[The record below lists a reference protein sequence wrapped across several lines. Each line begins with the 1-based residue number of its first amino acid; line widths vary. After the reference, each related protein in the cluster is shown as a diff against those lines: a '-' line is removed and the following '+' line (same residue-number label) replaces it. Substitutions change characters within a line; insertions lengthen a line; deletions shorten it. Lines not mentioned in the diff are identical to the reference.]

1 MSTIAVTTRPKS
13 SSAAVERLRKEG
25 ILPMAILRRTRTTDL
40 IQANARELRDVLSG
54 KEGLK
59 IFPLEVEGGD
69 KMKVVVK
76 QIDRHPIT
84 RKVTTMVL
92 QEVQDTDV
100 IKISIP
106 IVSSGAPR
114 AVAKNQ
120 AALIQ
125 GTSSVDVQ
133 GMVKDLPDVINV
145 DLSKMRQ
152 NDRILLGE
160 VALPEG
166 VVYITSP
173 EAVIASTVQMRGMAD
188 FNDDIAEAGDA
199 PAEAPA
205 EA

>member
-25 ILPMAILRRTRTTDL
+25 ILPMAILRRSRTTDL

-54 KEGLK
+54 KDGLK

-106 IVSSGAPR
+106 IVSSGTPK

-125 GTSSVDVQ
+125 GTSTVDVQ
-133 GMVKDLPDVINV
+133 GMVKDLPDTINV
-145 DLSKMRQ
+145 DLSRMKQ

-160 VALPEG
+160 VPLPEG
-166 VVYITSP
+166 VVFITST

-188 FNDDIAEAGDA
+188 FKDDADEAS
-199 PAEAPA
+199 EAPA

>member
-54 KEGLK
+54 KQGLK

-106 IVSSGAPR
+106 IVSSGTPKVSPRTRPPSSRAP
-114 AVAKNQ
+114 
-120 AALIQ
+120 AAL
-125 GTSSVDVQ
+125 TCRAW
-133 GMVKDLPDVINV
+133 
-145 DLSKMRQ
+145 SKTCRT
-152 NDRILLGE
+152 
-160 VALPEG
+160 P
-166 VVYITSP
+166 
-173 EAVIASTVQMRGMAD
+173 STW
-188 FNDDIAEAGDA
+188 I
-199 PAEAPA
+199 
-205 EA
+205 